1 MPWPQGLK
9 RLSPNCQEK
18 LLSIVHADRTANQ
31 HRWVGVIHQGAR
43 ENSGQGTRQ
52 INPVTSG
59 EGVLLKVTENHH
71 ELWGAAEKWRWRLF
85 TKNTGLCEVV
95 RRCIWADACP
105 VPEG

>member
-52 INPVTSG
+52 TNPVTSG
-59 EGVLLKVTENHH
+59 EGVLLLVTEIIMS
-71 ELWGAAEKWRWRLF
+71 WREPQRNGGGDCLLK
-85 TKNTGLCEVV
+85 T
-95 RRCIWADACP
+95 
-105 VPEG
+105 